1 MKKLI
6 VTTLTLLLATF
17 GLIYAEE
24 SADADVDVD
33 VDVVVEQPSQPTKP
47 QINVDEILKIV
58 EKRLEKAG
66 FTNEQIEQ
74 IIAKIKEKIEQG
86 EVPPVQLAVKVCEK
100 AELGAWNKDTKKC
113 EKDIEATA
121 KMLKKQI
128 AEAKAE
134 LEKEAKKYSK
144 NKKPEVPQQP
154 NKPITTKPIDEQ
166 KPEKPIKQPKA
177 VDVLESL
184 VEQGIPVEHA
194 LNVVKEA
201 MKGKEGDVDI
211 VAREKIV
218 QEIREGKINLPVEL
232 KEKIREQL
240 QFHVQTQT
248 QLQNQMLEQKLQLQT
263 YQGTQTQLQLQN
275 QYQYQLQNQYQQY
288 ISGETSGGSETY
300 QQMMQQNTET
310 QTQPC
315 GSGETTSGGSETYQQ
330 MMQQNTETQTQPS
343 GSGETTSGGSLGSGM
358 MEKK

>member
-6 VTTLTLLLATF
+6 VTTLTLLLTTF

-24 SADADVDVD
+24 SADVDVDVD

-47 QINVDEILKIV
+47 QVDVTEILKIV

-66 FTNEQIEQ
+66 FTNEQKEQ
-74 IIAKIKEKIEQG
+74 IVAKIKEKIEQG

-100 AELGAWNKDTKKC
+100 AELGAWNKDAKKC

-144 NKKPEVPQQP
+144 NKKPEVPQEP
-154 NKPITTKPIDEQ
+154 NKPIDEQVDEQ

-201 MKGKEGDVDI
+201 MKGKEGDVDV
-211 VAREKIV
+211 VAREEIV

-232 KEKIREQL
+232 KEKIEEQL
-240 QFHVQTQT
+240 QVHVQTQT

-263 YQGTQTQLQLQN
+263 YQETQTQLQLQE
-275 QYQYQLQNQYQQY
+275 QYQQH
-288 ISGETSGGSETY
+288 ISGESSGGSETY
-300 QQMMQQNTET
+300 QQMIQQNTET
-310 QTQPC
+310 QIQPS
-315 GSGETTSGGSETYQQ
+315 GSGKTTSGGS
-330 MMQQNTETQTQPS
+330 S
-343 GSGETTSGGSLGSGM
+343 GSEM

>member
-24 SADADVDVD
+24 ISDLDVDVD

-47 QINVDEILKIV
+47 QIDATEILKIV

-86 EVPPVQLAVKVCEK
+86 KVPPVQLAVKVCEK
-100 AELGAWNKDTKKC
+100 AELGVWNKDAKKC

-128 AEAKAE
+128 AEAKTE

-144 NKKPEVPQQP
+144 NKKPEVLP
-154 NKPITTKPIDEQ
+154 KSEI
-166 KPEKPIKQPKA
+166 QPKA

-201 MKGKEGDVDI
+201 MKGKEGDVDV

-218 QEIREGKINLPVEL
+218 QDIREGKINLPVEL

-240 QFHVQTQT
+240 QSHVQTQT

-263 YQGTQTQLQLQN
+263 YQ
-275 QYQYQLQNQYQQY
+275 
-288 ISGETSGGSETY
+288 
-300 QQMMQQNTET
+300 
-310 QTQPC
+310 
-315 GSGETTSGGSETYQQ
+315 
-330 MMQQNTETQTQPS
+330 
-343 GSGETTSGGSLGSGM
+343 
-358 MEKK
+358 

>member
-24 SADADVDVD
+24 SADVDVDVD

-47 QINVDEILKIV
+47 QIDVTEILKIV

-66 FTNEQIEQ
+66 FTNEQKEQ

-100 AELGAWNKDTKKC
+100 AELGAWNKDAKKC

-121 KMLKKQI
+121 KMFKKQI

-144 NKKPEVPQQP
+144 NKKPEVPQGP

-184 VEQGIPVEHA
+184 VEQGIPFEHA

-201 MKGKEGDVDI
+201 MKGKEGDVDV

-240 QFHVQTQT
+240 QVYVQTQT

-275 QYQYQLQNQYQQY
+275 QYQQY
-288 ISGETSGGSETY
+288 ISGESSGGSETY
-300 QQMMQQNTET
+300 QQMI
-310 QTQPC
+310 
-315 GSGETTSGGSETYQQ
+315 
-330 MMQQNTETQTQPS
+330 QQNTETQTQPS
-343 GSGETTSGGSLGSGM
+343 GRGETTNGGFSGSGM
-358 MEKK
+358 MEKNKPRMVESIGLKRSIHLLFFSPAYF

>member
-1 MKKLI
+1 LIEDIEKNESYNEELNEEIDRKMKSEKLRKLI
-6 VTTLTLLLATF
+6 SKIPHKFQIV
-17 GLIYAEE
+17 LILYEG
-24 SADADVDVD
+24 V
-33 VDVVVEQPSQPTKP
+33 
-47 QINVDEILKIV
+47 
-58 EKRLEKAG
+58 
-66 FTNEQIEQ
+66 
-74 IIAKIKEKIEQG
+74 
-86 EVPPVQLAVKVCEK
+86 
-100 AELGAWNKDTKKC
+100 WNKDAKKC

-128 AEAKAE
+128 AEAKTE

-144 NKKPEVPQQP
+144 NKKPEVLQQP
-154 NKPITTKPIDEQ
+154 NKPITTRPIDEQ

-201 MKGKEGDVDI
+201 MKGKEGDVDV

-240 QFHVQTQT
+240 QVHIQTQT

-263 YQGTQTQLQLQN
+263 YQETQTQLQLQEQYQQ
-275 QYQYQLQNQYQQY
+275 QYQYQQQQEQQYQQQQ
-288 ISGETSGGSETY
+288 EQQY
-300 QQMMQQNTET
+300 QQKI
-310 QTQPC
+310 
-315 GSGETTSGGSETYQQ
+315 G
-330 MMQQNTETQTQPS
+330 
-343 GSGETTSGGSLGSGM
+343 
-358 MEKK
+358 K